1 MINLYTIN
9 DTSDNRIKKNNLGVK
24 IRGFQ
29 ALMLSC
35 IVLIL
40 DESSAKEGVG
50 KIAFQPLMYMS
61 LIFWHEYLIK
71 YKMKRQNVNMMKYLV
86 NL

>member
-1 MINLYTIN
+1 
-9 DTSDNRIKKNNLGVK
+9 
-24 IRGFQ
+24 
-29 ALMLSC
+29 MLSC

-40 DESSAKEGVG
+40 DKSSAKEGVG
-50 KIAFQPLMYMS
+50 KIAFQPLMYIS